1 MGNCHHH
8 GLDYKELVPIQE
20 AAGYL
25 GERQIY
31 NPERVVGC
39 LGEKSALSNSSE
51 SWRGVSFYTTPHP
64 QNCSKC
70 LIVNKCM
77 CVFSHSVMSGSLR
90 AVDC

>member
-51 SWRGVSFYTTPHP
+51 SWRGVSFYTTTPP
-64 QNCSKC
+64 RIVASALLSTNACAC
-70 LIVNKCM
+70 LVTQSCLVL
-77 CVFSHSVMSGSLR
+77 CGL
-90 AVDC
+90 